1 MRLKERDDMKLLD
14 YIYMKLQRRAFDER
28 HKVTQLKWQK
38 AQLEQKIEQ
47 AKRARKEGV

>member
-1 MRLKERDDMKLLD
+1 MRLLD
-14 YIYMKLQRRAFDER
+14 YIYKKLQQKAFNER

-47 AKRARKEGV
+47 AKRARNEE